1 MNEKQHSVT
10 PPSSMNIFINCPAA
24 LKLSEGFEDKSGPAA
39 EEGTEAHALCEFLIR
54 SELGE
59 EVEDP
64 IPSMNYY
71 TPEMM
76 DHAECYKNFVLDK
89 LREAKREDPEVMMAI
104 EERVDLGKLM

>member
-59 EVEDP
+59 EVDYFMAGYVEKQEDEDDEGEK
-64 IPSMNYY
+64 SKKTVYKLDLVNVA
-71 TPEMM
+71 TNRKSEFV
-76 DHAECYKNFVLDK
+76 AE
-89 LREAKREDPEVMMAI
+89 I
-104 EERVDLGKLM
+104 